1 MKEKKNP
8 QSSLS
13 LSHLWSLSLMPSHG
27 RDSWAPPPLLAAAI
41 AEATT
46 HNIQRWSMWSP
57 MATSPPSNSPH
68 SHRLLHSFVHNNNNN
83 SGLSQTEKEWTPMLL
98 LLNLSKRERERERER
113 DCRLSQ
119 IVVSLKVR
127 VVKFKFLWF
136 WGWFFFF
143 FLGGFELY
151 VCCLHFSVLPLI
163 CSKQNFFVFIYRLNL
178 CRNIL

>member
-1 MKEKKNP
+1 MKKKNL

-13 LSHLWSLSLMPSHG
+13 LLHLWSLSLMPSHG
-27 RDSWAPPPLLAAAI
+27 QDPWAPPPLLAAAI

-46 HNIQRWSMWSP
+46 LNIQRWSRWSP
-57 MATSPPSNSPH
+57 MATSSSPSNSPD
-68 SHRLLHSFVHNNNNN
+68 SHRLLRSFVHNNNNN
-83 SGLSQTEKEWTPMLL
+83 DSGLSQTEKEWTPMLL

-143 FLGGFELY
+143 FGWFWAL
-151 VCCLHFSVLPLI
+151 CLLFAFF
-163 CSKQNFFVFIYRLNL
+163 CSSLNL
-178 CRNIL
+178 F